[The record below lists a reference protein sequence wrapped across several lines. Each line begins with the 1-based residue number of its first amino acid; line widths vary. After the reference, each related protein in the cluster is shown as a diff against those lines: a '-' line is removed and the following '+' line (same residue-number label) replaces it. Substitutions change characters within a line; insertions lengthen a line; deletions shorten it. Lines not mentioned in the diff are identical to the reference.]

1 MGTTGN
7 IPQDERRV
15 IMGDG
20 RLCFAYLE
28 KSDAGEYQCSVG
40 SSFDNE
46 GALPVHYRP
55 NPIGTDLRVTGKDI
69 IRLERSGYV

>member
-1 MGTTGN
+1 MGTIGEV
-7 IPQDERRV
+7 PQDERRG

-28 KSDAGEYQCSVG
+28 KSDAGEYQCSVA

-46 GALPVHYRP
+46 GALPVNHER
-55 NPIGTDLRVTGKDI
+55 NPIRSRLSVTGKDI